1 MFVRLEVL
9 LFFDRWGRGCGTT
22 GITSLCGDIHER
34 QNIRIDHAELRLRT
48 QLATKQARGFKVTV
62 HVLGATGDEPGNEHA
77 LKCRNIQL
85 GPDGRFDRDLER
97 VRAGRG
103 QQNDDE
109 TTERLDGSCDH

>member
-1 MFVRLEVL
+1 MS
-9 LFFDRWGRGCGTT
+9 DGAAWGRSCGTT
-22 GITSLCGDIHER
+22 GIASLCGDIHER

-48 QLATKQARGFKVTV
+48 QLATQQARGFKITV

-85 GPDGRFDRDLER
+85 GPDGRFDRDLEG

-103 QQNDDE
+103 QQNCHE
-109 TTERLDGSCDH
+109 TTECSYRSCDH